1 MTLHD
6 KRCLEVYDVEQI
18 NCCDAKIDQDV
29 RYKVVLRGASPLLID
44 IHPHYLLLYYPE
56 VCREKKN
63 K

>member
-18 NCCDAKIDQDV
+18 NGCDAKIDQDV
-29 RYKVVLRGASPLLID
+29 RYNVRGASPLLID
-44 IHPHYLLLYYPE
+44 IHPHYLSLDYPE